1 MRHARFDV
9 AVLSVDGA
17 PLQLRTAYLLVA
29 ETDQG
34 ETPHWECLAYTLS
47 SSPVAQGSYEIDI
60 TTLDGRSLVG
70 DAALVRSV
78 DGAHVFRGTG
88 ALTGITDAD
97 LGPEDPPE
105 R

>member
-9 AVLSVDGA
+9 AVLSIDGA
-17 PLQLRTAYLLVA
+17 PLQLKTAYLLVA
-29 ETDQG
+29 ESDQG
-34 ETPHWECLAYTLS
+34 EVPHWECLAYTFD
-47 SSPVAQGSYEIDI
+47 SSPVSQGSYEIDI

-70 DAALVRSV
+70 KAALVRSV

-88 ALTGITDAD
+88 ALIGITDAD
-97 LGPEDPPE
+97 LGLEDRPA